1 MPKRFL
7 FKKKKKTLTASIRVG
22 KVFHLKP
29 CNSLS
34 FCHIKHWEK
43 KKKKSKK
50 MFSIKTNGISIYF
63 LIAIQ
68 TSKRL
73 IFYSFS
79 LLIFIPF
86 LTLKNS
92 VLGVL

>member
-7 FKKKKKTLTASIRVG
+7 FKKKKKKTLTASIRVG

-34 FCHIKHWEK
+34 FLPYQTLG
-43 KKKKSKK
+43 KKKSKK

-68 TSKRL
+68 TSKKL